1 MSNILLLGIGACI
14 VAFIYIGYT
23 VRKIIKAD
31 QGTDEMKFIAKA
43 IQVGAMTFMK
53 REFKI
58 MTPIFLVIAAI
69 IFIFSDQLEAL
80 FFLAG
85 AALSAFSGY
94 VGMRIATIANVRTTS
109 AVRKNFSEGFD
120 IAFSGGAV
128 MGMTVVGL
136 GLLGIIIVYLISS
149 EITSLIGYAFGS
161 SLTALFLRVGGGIYT
176 KSADIGA
183 DLVGKVEAGI
193 PEDDYRNPATIADN
207 VGDNVGDIAGM
218 GSDLFESY
226 VSAIIAAAILG
237 LAVIGQDG
245 AFLPLALAGIG
256 IIASLIG
263 ILLVRVS
270 QKTTESS
277 FETQTKKVR
286 SAMTRGVLVSNVL
299 MIVASFIF
307 IREFVGNLDF
317 FWALFSGMAAGF
329 IIGKIT
335 EYYTAGDKPPTK
347 SIIKASEAGP
357 ATNIIQ
363 GISVGMMS
371 TLVPVLAVVFAT
383 LISFHFGGLFGIAI
397 ASVGILV
404 VLGVNLSMDCYGP
417 IADNAAGISE
427 MAGLGKESRDRADAL
442 DSVGNTTAAIGKGF
456 AISSAALAAL
466 AWVATFFHEAN
477 LTEVNLIG
485 VEVISGIFIG
495 AMMSFIFSALL
506 MKSVGRGGMKV
517 VEEVRKQFREI
528 PGILEGK
535 TKPDYAKCVDITTKE
550 ALNQM
555 ILPAAILIFTPLV
568 LGFAIGIE
576 AVGGLLVGA
585 LASGFLL
592 AIFMSN
598 SGGAWDNAKKY
609 IESGHAGG
617 KGSEIHKVAVI
628 GDTVGDPFKDTSGP
642 SLNILIK
649 LVGKIA
655 VVAIPLFLL
664 IT

>member
-1 MSNILLLGIGACI
+1 MSSMLFLFLGSCLL
-14 VAFIYIGYT
+14 AFLYIGYT
-23 VRKIIKAD
+23 ARKILKAD
-31 QGTDEMKFIAKA
+31 QGTDDMKFIAKA
-43 IQVGAMTFMK
+43 IQAGAMAFMR

-58 MTPIFLVIAAI
+58 MTPIFLVIAAV
-69 IFIFSDQLEAL
+69 IFLFVNQLEAL

-85 AALSAFSGY
+85 AILSAFSGY
-94 VGMRIATIANVRTTS
+94 IGMRIATVANARTAS
-109 AVRKNFSEGFD
+109 AVRVNFSKGFD

-149 EITSLIGYAFGS
+149 ELSSLIGYAFGS

-176 KSADIGA
+176 KSADVGA
-183 DLVGKVEAGI
+183 DLVGKIEAGI

-245 AFLPLALAGIG
+245 IIMPLALAAIG
-256 IIASLIG
+256 IICSLIG
-263 ILLVRVS
+263 ISLVKVS
-270 QKTTESS
+270 QKTSEAS
-277 FETQTKKVR
+277 FETQTQKVR
-286 SAMTRGVLVSNVL
+286 SAMTRGVVISNVL
-299 MIVASFIF
+299 MIIASFFF
-307 IREFVGNLDF
+307 IKEMTGELGL

-329 IIGKIT
+329 IVGKIT

-347 SIIKASEAGP
+347 SIVKASRTGA

-363 GISVGMMS
+363 GLSVGMMS
-371 TLVPVLAVVFAT
+371 TLVPVLAVVIAT
-383 LISFHFGGLFGIAI
+383 IISFHFGGLFGIAL

-404 VLGVNLSMDCYGP
+404 VLGINLSMDCYGP

-427 MAGLGKESRDRADAL
+427 MAGLGKEARERADAL

-466 AWVATFFHEAN
+466 AWVATFFHEAG
-477 LTEVNLIG
+477 LDEVNLIG

-495 AMMSFIFSALL
+495 AVMSFVFSALL
-506 MKSVGRGGMKV
+506 MKSVGVGGMKV
-517 VEEVRKQFREI
+517 VEEVRRQFKEI

-555 ILPAAILIFTPLV
+555 ILPAVILVFTPLAV
-568 LGFAIGIE
+568 GFVIGIE

-609 IESGHAGG
+609 IESGHEGG
-617 KGSEIHKVAVI
+617 KGSEVHKVAVI
-628 GDTVGDPFKDTSGP
+628 GDTVGDPFKDTAGP

-649 LVGKIA
+649 LVGKVA

-664 IT
+664 FA